1 MKHLIRKLVI
11 FYALTFYGSKLH
23 CFKLSKNLKLIK
35 KMKYLILHES
45 IYFKEK
51 KHFKSSYR
59 FNNRKIAKKL
69 LCVPYA
75 HN

>member
-23 CFKLSKNLKLIK
+23 CFKLSQNLKQIK

-45 IYFKEK
+45 IYLKEK
-51 KHFKSSYR
+51 KIF
-59 FNNRKIAKKL
+59 
-69 LCVPYA
+69 
-75 HN
+75 